1 VKINTNRWNRLRYTL
16 IAPIYDHVVG
26 LGRQRR
32 HSIGLLEL
40 RPGERVLISGVG
52 TGADLPFIPEGV
64 EVHAI
69 DITPAMVER
78 TRRRAAALGRA
89 VEVRVG
95 DAQALDY
102 ADASFDA
109 VILHLIVAVAPDGR
123 RVLEEAARVLK
134 PGGRAVVFDKFA
146 PEGRRP
152 SLGRRVLNLVANV
165 VATDVTRQLEP
176 LVAGTGLEI
185 VRREPAA
192 FGRVLEI
199 ALFRRTTSPTS

>member
-1 VKINTNRWNRLRYTL
+1 
-16 IAPIYDHVVG
+16 
-26 LGRQRR
+26 
-32 HSIGLLEL
+32 L